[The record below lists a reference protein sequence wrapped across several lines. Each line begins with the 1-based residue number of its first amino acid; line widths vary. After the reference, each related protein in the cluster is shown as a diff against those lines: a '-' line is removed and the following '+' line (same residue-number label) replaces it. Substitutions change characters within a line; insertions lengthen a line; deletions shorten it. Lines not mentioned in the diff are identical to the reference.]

1 MMASENLKNKNLNKP
16 DPLEIKTF
24 DLNSSSM
31 IEASAGTGKTFT
43 ISNLVVRLLLE
54 GLKKGKGENAT
65 PLDIEDILVVTFTN
79 AAASD
84 LRARILEKIHTCR
97 VLFEAIGKGQKTVD
111 SLDENDPLK
120 DIVELYLIDKLKI
133 KDRLENNNAVDI
145 VIQKKQAIL
154 YSRLLIRAERS
165 IDKASISTIHSFCNK
180 ALNQIYSFEA
190 GRAFNVELTNDVE
203 EEKREAAFSVWRD
216 LFYKD
221 SDFNKDLLLELLDK
235 DSPLSFKKTVANLD
249 RVRLINDA
257 KGYFGFSLKSYYQS
271 SEKLQKTPIARLK
284 YLLDAVEKD
293 IASINEEH
301 AQDIQIVEK
310 YKDEVFAANG
320 GPGSLYELAKGEPK
334 KNPIKSD
341 VKSILKSLLANIASG
356 KFNSF
361 NFGQEIKKNV
371 KKSYDFKDFYNEDS
385 NFVSGIKDYA
395 FARLA
400 EIDEFEKAASS
411 VIITALGMQA
421 NVDLIKKE
429 LEYLVSVMMIKKID
443 ALCERDNLIS
453 NNEVLRQLAV
463 ALTKEKDRR
472 DVLASLLRKRYPIA
486 MIDEFQDT
494 DPVQFTVFSK
504 LYLNQDAVNSNAHC
518 YLIGDPKQSIYKFR
532 GSDINSYNEAKSQ
545 IEEIG
550 GCVYTLE
557 TNYRS
562 NANVVKAV
570 NGIFA
575 QVKEGCDSNYV
586 TKPFDYNDSYSKKTP
601 SNIKFEPVIASPNS
615 EKSSFY
621 FDIPIEDNLVASDEN
636 LSDTSENNTSVCNF
650 VRKIEFNDKTKA
662 EVLMQAISKSVALE
676 VKRCLLYGKINSK
689 GNVRAVKPSDIA
701 ILVSNKNEN
710 KAIQDALKELSIQ
723 SVYFSDDESVLSS
736 SSQSK
741 SYSNSS
747 DDTKKASVEAEN
759 IIYLMEAICNS
770 TNASKVYRLLGSS
783 LLSLTRE
790 EFIQKTDS
798 FEFDDEISLLRE
810 CGNKWES
817 YGFITAFL
825 YYLNKHDLLKTMLN
839 AENGERALSNYF
851 QIAEIIQSINS
862 KVIGS
867 NAQLLWFKDLVL
879 NGNSDLSDDV
889 TKKHLESEQSLVKI
903 YTIHKSKGLQY
914 PIVFSPFLFGTTNYD
929 KDGIYYDPH
938 DRHVSLSL
946 NPSEPV
952 NGTAISELEK
962 VASLQEKVR
971 LLYVDLTRAQLAN
984 FVFLPI
990 YNDEKK
996 TNAVSALRSIT
1007 IPKEGELLKA
1017 LDSEELFTN
1026 LNKFDN
1032 ESDPDNEKLIAAKVK
1047 VESQCSEKI
1056 DEPSS
1061 LDKGSV
1067 DNSFTVTS
1075 YSAITSGAHNDMFA
1089 SDIDEKEI
1097 EPDANDLEEDISNE
1111 ERNLINFTFTRGSA
1125 AGSFLHKLLEI
1136 VLSRNDVN
1144 KEDQDSI
1151 YQFVNSQLKYDY
1163 YHLISNQGNEKI
1175 CALASWLNNIL
1186 NANLLPESSK
1196 NDHLKL
1202 SDLTPDNCARELD
1215 YYLPCK
1221 DFKVKVLNKLCHEFY
1236 AKVVKDNN
1244 LSHIP
1249 DLPDLKKSNFKGF
1262 MKGSL
1267 DLVAKFTTKQ
1277 GDKFFMID
1285 YKSNYLGDS
1294 FGDYT
1299 QDSILK
1305 SIFEARYDVQIL
1317 FYSLALYR
1325 FLKCT
1330 LHDFL
1335 YEKDFGGVM
1344 YLYLRGMNSNNTVS
1358 PGQFYVRPSEE
1369 LIKRLSDL
1377 FDGIEGDNRQE

>member
-1 MMASENLKNKNLNKP
+1 MMASEILENKNLNKP

-120 DIVELYLIDKLKI
+120 DIVELYLKDKLKV
-133 KDRLENNNAVDI
+133 KDSLENNNAVDI
-145 VIQKKQAIL
+145 VIQQKQAIL

-221 SDFNKDLLLELLDK
+221 SDFNKDLLLELLGK
-235 DSPLSFKKTVANLD
+235 DSPLSLKKTVEKLS

-301 AQDIQIVEK
+301 AQDLQIVEK
-310 YKDEVFAANG
+310 YKDEVFEANG
-320 GPGSLYELAKGEPK
+320 GPGSLYKLDKGDYSRGGLVS
-334 KNPIKSD
+334 N
-341 VKSILKSLLANIASG
+341 VKIILKSLLANTASA
-356 KFNSF
+356 KFNSV
-361 NFGQEIKKNV
+361 NFGEEISKNV
-371 KKSYDFKDFYNEDS
+371 KKDYDFKDFYNEDC
-385 NFVSGIKDYA
+385 NFVRGTKGYV
-395 FARLA
+395 FARSG
-400 EIDEFEKAASS
+400 EISEFEKAARS
-411 VIITALGMQA
+411 VIILARDMRA
-421 NVDLIKKE
+421 NIDLIKKE
-429 LEYLVSVMMIKKID
+429 LDCLVSVMMIKKTD

-463 ALTKEKDRR
+463 ALTKKDRG

-570 NGIFA
+570 NEIFA

-586 TKPFDYNDSYSKKTP
+586 AKPFDYNDSYSEKTP

-1097 EPDANDLEEDISNE
+1097 EPEANDLEEDISNE
-1111 ERNLINFTFTRGSA
+1111 ERNLINFTFSRGSA

-1144 KEDQDSI
+1144 KEDLDSI

-1377 FDGIEGDNRQE
+1377 FDGIEDNNHE

>member
-1 MMASENLKNKNLNKP
+1 MMASEILENKNLNKP

-120 DIVELYLIDKLKI
+120 DIVELYLKDKLKV
-133 KDRLENNNAVDI
+133 KDSLENNNAVDI
-145 VIQKKQAIL
+145 NIQQKQAIL

-221 SDFNKDLLLELLDK
+221 SDFNKDLLLDLLGK
-235 DSPLSFKKTVANLD
+235 DSPLSLKKTVEKLS

-301 AQDIQIVEK
+301 AQDLQIVEK
-310 YKDEVFAANG
+310 YKDEVFEANG
-320 GPGSLYELAKGEPK
+320 GPGSLYKLDKGDYSRGGLVS
-334 KNPIKSD
+334 N
-341 VKSILKSLLANIASG
+341 VKIILKSLLANTASA
-356 KFNSF
+356 KFNSV
-361 NFGQEIKKNV
+361 NFGEEISKNV
-371 KKSYDFKDFYNEDS
+371 KKDYDFKDFYNEDC
-385 NFVSGIKDYA
+385 NFVRGTKGYV
-395 FARLA
+395 FARSG
-400 EIDEFEKAASS
+400 EISEFEKAARS
-411 VIITALGMQA
+411 VIILVRDMRA
-421 NVDLIKKE
+421 NIDLIKKE
-429 LEYLVSVMMIKKID
+429 LDCLVSVMMIKKTD

-463 ALTKEKDRR
+463 ALTKKDRG

-570 NGIFA
+570 NEIFA

-586 TKPFDYNDSYSKKTP
+586 AKPFDYNDSYSEKTP

-1111 ERNLINFTFTRGSA
+1111 ERNLINFTFSRGSA

-1377 FDGIEGDNRQE
+1377 FDGIEDNNHE

>member
-1 MMASENLKNKNLNKP
+1 MMASEILENKNLNKP

-120 DIVELYLIDKLKI
+120 DIVELYLKDKLKV
-133 KDRLENNNAVDI
+133 KDSLENNNAVDI
-145 VIQKKQAIL
+145 NIQQKQAIL

-221 SDFNKDLLLELLDK
+221 SDFNKDLLLELLGK
-235 DSPLSFKKTVANLD
+235 DSPLSLKKTVEKLS

-301 AQDIQIVEK
+301 AQDLQIVEK
-310 YKDEVFAANG
+310 YKDEVFEANG
-320 GPGSLYELAKGEPK
+320 GPGSLYKLDKGDYSRGGLVS
-334 KNPIKSD
+334 N
-341 VKSILKSLLANIASG
+341 VKIILKSLLANTASA
-356 KFNSF
+356 KFNSV
-361 NFGQEIKKNV
+361 NFGEEISKNV
-371 KKSYDFKDFYNEDS
+371 KKDYDFKDFYNEDC
-385 NFVSGIKDYA
+385 NFVRGTKGYV
-395 FARLA
+395 FARSG
-400 EIDEFEKAASS
+400 EISEFEKAARS
-411 VIITALGMQA
+411 VIILARDMRA
-421 NVDLIKKE
+421 NIDLIKKE
-429 LEYLVSVMMIKKID
+429 LDCLVSVMMIKKTD

-463 ALTKEKDRR
+463 ALTKKDRG

-570 NGIFA
+570 NEIFA

-586 TKPFDYNDSYSKKTP
+586 AKPFDYNDSYSEKTP

-962 VASLQEKVR
+962 VASLREKVR

-1111 ERNLINFTFTRGSA
+1111 ERNLINFTFSRGSA

-1377 FDGIEGDNRQE
+1377 FDGIEDNNHE

>member
-946 NPSEPV
+946 NPSELV

-1111 ERNLINFTFTRGSA
+1111 ERNLINFTFSRGSA

>member
-1 MMASENLKNKNLNKP
+1 M
-16 DPLEIKTF
+16 
-24 DLNSSSM
+24 
-31 IEASAGTGKTFT
+31 
-43 ISNLVVRLLLE
+43 VRLLLE

-79 AAASD
+79 ASASD

-120 DIVELYLIDKLKI
+120 DIVELYLKDKLKV
-133 KDRLENNNAVDI
+133 KDSLENNNAVDI
-145 VIQKKQAIL
+145 NIQQKQAIL

-203 EEKREAAFSVWRD
+203 EEKREAAFTVWRD

-221 SDFNKDLLLELLDK
+221 SDFNKDLLLELLGK
-235 DSPLSFKKTVANLD
+235 DSPLSLKKTVEKLS

-301 AQDIQIVEK
+301 AQDVQIVEK

-334 KNPIKSD
+334 KHPIKRE

-361 NFGQEIKKNV
+361 NFGEEISKNV
-371 KKSYDFKDFYNEDS
+371 KDYDFKEFYKEDS
-385 NFVSGIKDYA
+385 NFVNGKKGSV
-395 FARLA
+395 FARLD
-400 EIDEFEKAASS
+400 EISEFEKAARS
-411 VIITALGMQA
+411 VIVLARDMQA

-429 LEYLVSVMMIKKID
+429 LEYLVSVMMIKKTD

-463 ALTKEKDRR
+463 TLTKEKDRR

-545 IEEIG
+545 IEKIG
-550 GCVYTLE
+550 GCIYTLE

-570 NGIFA
+570 NEIFA

-586 TKPFDYNDSYSKKTP
+586 AKPFDYNDSYSEKTP

-615 EKSSFY
+615 AKSSFY

-747 DDTKKASVEAEN
+747 DDSPKASVEAEN

-984 FVFLPI
+984 FVFLPV
-990 YNDEKK
+990 YLGEKK
-996 TNAVSALRSIT
+996 NDTKSALRAIAT
-1007 IPKEGELLKA
+1007 PKEGELLKA
-1017 LDSEELFTN
+1017 LDSKELFTN
-1026 LNKFDN
+1026 LNIFDS
-1032 ESDPDNEKLIAAKVK
+1032 ESDPDNEKLITAKIK
-1047 VESQCSEKI
+1047 VDSQNNDRI

-1111 ERNLINFTFTRGSA
+1111 ERNLINFTFSRGSA

-1136 VLSRNDVN
+1136 VLSRNDVD
-1144 KEDQDSI
+1144 KEDQESI

-1236 AKVVKDNN
+1236 AKVVQDNN

-1267 DLVAKFTTKQ
+1267 DLVAKFTTKH

-1330 LHDFL
+1330 LHDFS

-1344 YLYLRGMNSNNTVS
+1344 YLYLRGMNSNDTVS

-1377 FDGIEGDNRQE
+1377 FDGIEENNNHE

>member
-1 MMASENLKNKNLNKP
+1 MMASEILENKNLNKP

-120 DIVELYLIDKLKI
+120 DIVELYLKDKLKV
-133 KDRLENNNAVDI
+133 KDSLENNNAVDI
-145 VIQKKQAIL
+145 NIQQKQAIL

-320 GPGSLYELAKGEPK
+320 DPGSLYELAKGEPK
-334 KNPIKSD
+334 KNPINSD

-385 NFVSGIKDYA
+385 NFVSGKKDYA

-429 LEYLVSVMMIKKID
+429 LEYLVSVMMIKKTD

-586 TKPFDYNDSYSKKTP
+586 ANPFDYNDSYSEKTP

-1032 ESDPDNEKLIAAKVK
+1032 ESDPANEKLIAAKVK

-1111 ERNLINFTFTRGSA
+1111 ERNLINFTFSRGSA

-1144 KEDQDSI
+1144 KEDLDSI

-1175 CALASWLNNIL
+1175 SALASWLNNIL

-1377 FDGIEGDNRQE
+1377 FDGIEDNNHE